1 MVADLPSIVSALFMS
16 PSSAQQAAVGGQVR
30 SGDPDPAQVLA
41 SARFHPFHMH
51 GRIVIL
57 RYVILGILTFLK

>member
-16 PSSAQQAAVGGQVR
+16 LSITQQAAVGVHVR
-30 SGDPDPAQVLA
+30 SSALDPAQVLE
-41 SARFHPFHMH
+41 SARFHPFHTH

-57 RYVILGILTFLK
+57 RYVIL